1 MQASFARFAE
11 GHLTNPTHL
20 KSQLKLAQRA
30 LRQSAPPSTEIVS
43 ALPHW
48 VELLIPCTREAA
60 QATQSFLAKL
70 ETDLSDE
77 MRNTIG
83 AALRELLLNAVEWGG
98 ELDPSRKVRV
108 ARMRGSHMLLYRVT
122 DPGSGFSF
130 KGLSHAS
137 IDQTSA
143 KAIARVAVVRGQLGM
158 RPGGFGIAMARAM
171 ADELLYN
178 EAQNEVIFVKY
189 LKAPADT
196 SRPLLFDE
204 NT

>member
-11 GHLTNPTHL
+11 GHLTSPSHQ
-20 KSQLKLAQRA
+20 KRQLKLAQRA
-30 LRQSAPPSTEIVS
+30 LRQSAPPSIEIVS

-48 VELLIPCTREAA
+48 VELLIPCTREATET
-60 QATQSFLAKL
+60 TQTFLAKL
-70 ETDLSDE
+70 ATDLSDE

-98 ELDPSRKVRV
+98 KLDPNSKVRV
-108 ARMRGSHMLLYRVT
+108 ARMRGARMLLYRVT

-130 KGLSHAS
+130 KGLTHAS

-143 KAIARVAVVRGQLGM
+143 KAIARVAVVRGRLGM

-178 EAQNEVIFVKY
+178 EPQNEVIFVKY
-189 LKAPADT
+189 LTAPTDA
-196 SRPLLFDE
+196 SRPPSFPRSV
-204 NT
+204 

>member
-1 MQASFARFAE
+1 MQASFARCVE
-11 GHLTNPTHL
+11 GHLTIPTDL
-20 KSQLKLAQRA
+20 KRQFKLAQRT
-30 LRQSAPPSTEIVS
+30 LRRSAPPSIEIIS

-60 QATQSFLAKL
+60 QTTQSLFAKL
-70 ETDLSDE
+70 EVDLSDE

-98 ELDPSRKVRV
+98 QLDPSRRVRV
-108 ARMRGSHMLLYRVT
+108 ARMRGARMLLYHVT

-143 KAIARVAVVRGQLGM
+143 KAIARVAVIRGQLGM

-171 ADELLYN
+171 ADELIYN

-189 LKAPADT
+189 LTTPSDASGPPSSSKSA
-196 SRPLLFDE
+196 
-204 NT
+204 

>member
-1 MQASFARFAE
+1 MAR
-11 GHLTNPTHL
+11 
-20 KSQLKLAQRA
+20 RA
-30 LRQSAPPSTEIVS
+30 LRQNAPPPIKILS

-60 QATQSFLAKL
+60 QTTQSFLAKL

-98 ELDPSRKVRV
+98 KLDPNRKVRV
-108 ARMRGSHMLLYRVT
+108 ACMRGTRMLLYRVS

-178 EAQNEVIFVKY
+178 EAQNEVVFVKY
-189 LKAPADT
+189 LTAPADA
-196 SRPLLFDE
+196 SGPSSFKKSV
-204 NT
+204 